1 MILHGLVALTLCG
14 SPNPE
19 ALRGVKTVSVLVESI
34 QSAAAPGLEA
44 SLKTDVEL
52 IFRKGGVKV
61 VDTSASV
68 PYVYVNATL
77 VESRNSPGLCAFNVA
92 VSLRR
97 TAQTANGKFI
107 TGEYWADG
115 ALGMSG
121 CSKAAETIR
130 GEAASAAS
138 KLLNALLAANP

>member
-1 MILHGLVALTLCG
+1 
-14 SPNPE
+14 
-19 ALRGVKTVSVLVESI
+19 
-34 QSAAAPGLEA
+34 
-44 SLKTDVEL
+44 
-52 IFRKGGVKV
+52 
-61 VDTSASV
+61 
-68 PYVYVNATL
+68 L

-92 VSLRR
+92 VSLRG